1 MTAAAVSSPAAGRAS
16 ASPAGGIPQPRRAA
30 DDERLPGSRPCRASA
45 YQRVLHQLVRRELR
59 LLGDL
64 AAWAPADEAERT
76 ATLTRHADLI
86 GRVLLHHHAVE
97 REAVWP
103 ALLRAAGA
111 TGEVRAAVE
120 DWTRRCAAIDHML
133 RDVSTAARQWA
144 VAETVPARDAFAR
157 ACRALADAVDEQT
170 AVEESTLLPYL
181 STHLGN
187 DDWMAIASSAHC
199 RLSPREQL
207 IVLGLA
213 LEDSCAGD
221 RARLMVGLP
230 RSIRAAWHLHGRRTY
245 RAAVVRLRG
254 APPAA

>member
-1 MTAAAVSSPAAGRAS
+1 MTAAAVSSPTAAIRT
-16 ASPAGGIPQPRRAA
+16 GGIPQPRRPV
-30 DDERLPGSRPCRASA
+30 DERLPAAPPCRAAA

-64 AAWAPADEAERT
+64 AAWAPAEEADRT

-97 REAVWP
+97 RNAVWP
-103 ALLRAAGA
+103 ALLRAVAPARA
-111 TGEVRAAVE
+111 TEVRSAVD
-120 DWTRRCAAIDHML
+120 DWTRQCARIDHML
-133 RDVSTAARQWA
+133 RDVATAGRQWA
-144 VAETVPARDAFAR
+144 VAQTVPARDAFAA
-157 ACRALADAVDEQT
+157 ACRSLADAVDEQT
-170 AVEESTLLPYL
+170 AVEEETLHPFLG
-181 STHLGN
+181 SHLHN
-187 DDWMAIASSAHC
+187 DEWMAITAASHC

-207 IVLGLA
+207 LVLGLA
-213 LEDSCAGD
+213 LEDSSAGD

-230 RSIRAAWHLHGRRTY
+230 RALRAAWHMHGRRTY